1 GGRLSEPREAITQAP
16 ESRRITSG
24 SHVFPDGFAQTPAHS
39 DVPVRE
45 LSRPLDEEAL
55 HGIRYELL
63 RALEVEWR
71 DYSMAKEAREHAGKL
86 KKALEVL
93 RVSGPTLWSYVQD
106 EQRAMRE
113 AIWRTAERRK
123 LASQGNPEYEQAIDQ
138 ERADLE
144 GLLPALMLIPG
155 GAYERALNQLVDG
168 YEPQAADGQL
178 DVMEQMLYK
187 KIKHHRDA
195 IASIQSRRSP
205 DWYRLAEIAESYTE
219 SMQPLN

>member
-1 GGRLSEPREAITQAP
+1 
-16 ESRRITSG
+16 
-24 SHVFPDGFAQTPAHS
+24 
-39 DVPVRE
+39 
-45 LSRPLDEEAL
+45 
-55 HGIRYELL
+55 
-63 RALEVEWR
+63 
-71 DYSMAKEAREHAGKL
+71 MAKEAREHADKL

-123 LASQGNPEYEQAIDQ
+123 LASQGNPAYEQAIDQ

-195 IASIQSRRSP
+195 IASIQSRRSS